1 MEDKKYIE
9 IPVLEILESWRS
21 VLSNKRNSPVSSI
34 RNVRIGK
41 SFYYMNTS
49 LNRPCLCNTQ
59 LVSLVRRL
67 FCCLMEV

>member
-9 IPVLEILESWRS
+9 RPVLEILESRRP
-21 VLSNKRNSPVSSI
+21 VLWNKRNSPVSLV

-41 SFYYMNTS
+41 SFYCINTS

-59 LVSLVRRL
+59 LVSLVRRM